1 MLACAMAPVAFA
13 QNDQLTINYSGKLE
27 VGCSL
32 VVIVSSKCNDMFIEP
47 NVTVD
52 GKKVVMIG
60 SDRGFVGEV
69 SLDKTGPVIISASNP
84 CKKTDRTL
92 EIKPQTFM
100 QTLSFRDPQNIDPRG
115 KEITKI
121 TVTATW
127 DGRENKLAWRMN
139 FGMMSGS
146 KIVDT
151 CGHADSVSLKWSGS
165 RYEPTKAQLNPNAQ
179 YFTGWARWVEIDW
192 YIDCGWG
199 SLSVKQPF
207 ISP

>member
-100 QTLSFRDPQNIDPRG
+100 QTLSFMDPQNIDPRG
-115 KEITKI
+115 K
-121 TVTATW
+121 
-127 DGRENKLAWRMN
+127 
-139 FGMMSGS
+139 
-146 KIVDT
+146 
-151 CGHADSVSLKWSGS
+151 
-165 RYEPTKAQLNPNAQ
+165 
-179 YFTGWARWVEIDW
+179 
-192 YIDCGWG
+192 
-199 SLSVKQPF
+199 
-207 ISP
+207 

>member
-32 VVIVSSKCNDMFIEP
+32 VVIVSSKCNDIFVEP

-60 SDRGFVGEV
+60 GDRGFVGEI

-100 QTLSFRDPQNIDPRG
+100 QTLSFRDPQDRALQG

-139 FGMMSGS
+139 FGQMSGS
-146 KIVDT
+146 KIVAQ
-151 CGHADSVSLKWSGS
+151 CGHTDSVSLNWSGS
-165 RYEPTKAQLNPNAQ
+165 RYEPTKAQLNPNTQ
-179 YFTGWARWVEIDW
+179 FFTGWARWVEMDW

-199 SLSVKQPF
+199 SLSINQPF
-207 ISP
+207 VSP